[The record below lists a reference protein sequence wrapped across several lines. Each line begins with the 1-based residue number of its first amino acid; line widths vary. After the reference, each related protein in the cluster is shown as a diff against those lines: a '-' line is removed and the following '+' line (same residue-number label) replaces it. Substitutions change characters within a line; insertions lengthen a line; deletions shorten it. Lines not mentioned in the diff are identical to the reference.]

1 MTSSPTPQALQE
13 SVDGLLANIGSRS
26 QPAQGKREL
35 ARAFFSRSD
44 DGYLEGR
51 GLDSQLRQWLDF
63 ADWADVRA
71 DGEVLVRIFNPS
83 KKTNGYSLDRTI
95 LQSCMPDQPFIFD
108 SLQLL
113 LQTLGVAPLRCIHPI
128 VSVQRTARGNTKS
141 VNPRPV
147 PGEPLES
154 MMHFELPRIKNA
166 SQRKA
171 IQQAV
176 LARMERVRLVVSD
189 HQSMRER
196 AKWLAGHLG
205 DETTKSTQDHFRRV
219 TLAQK
224 FLHWL
229 IDDNFVFL
237 GFAELEEG
245 DKQVEARPDSRLGLS
260 RNGDDGRTAFS
271 MIGQEWL
278 GGDEV
283 IFLSKG
289 ESEAEIHRA
298 GKTDHV
304 AVRVVRDGQP
314 YIALFTGLY
323 TSTAINEEVS
333 RIPILREKLEAI
345 LEERAVL
352 PGSQLGRKLEEAFRA
367 IPVEFLFTADLPP
380 IERALQ
386 LVIRADEGQETGVHL
401 LIDESRRAA
410 FALVSLPRERY
421 DEGLR
426 QAVSAKLLEQMGAN
440 YMDDR
445 VAFGNGGNVVLQ
457 FFLTAAEHFSHP
469 SEEAVKAAV
478 EEITGSWV
486 EKVGGHLEEQG
497 ESGSQVER
505 LVERYEFS
513 ADYIHR
519 VTPEEAASD
528 INYLEEVRTRQ
539 SFAVALAKGDEA
551 DITRIKLFQPRKVY
565 LTDST
570 PVLNHFGLN
579 VIDQTST
586 PVSADDATEFH
597 IDSFRVLPKIE
608 GTALLDH
615 SERLVDAL
623 RATFADEA
631 RNDELNALVIGAS
644 LSWREVGILRAL
656 IAYARQLGAT
666 NPIPN
671 VHRAW
676 NQHPAAA
683 DLLIKLFHARFDPSL
698 GAADDADRRAK
709 TAGYETAFLDYLGG
723 VDNAADDRI
732 LRRSLNYVLSIL
744 RTNYYSRASEPG
756 HPLSFK
762 VDCSAIAEMVSPRP
776 YREIFVHHL
785 AVEGVHLRGGP
796 VARGGLRW
804 SDRQADYRTE
814 ILGLMDTQMIK
825 NVLIVPVGAKGGF
838 ILKGGFNSRQ
848 AAREAA
854 DRYYEVFIRG
864 LLDLTDNV
872 IEGEVIPPKNV
883 LRYDDHDPYLVVA
896 ADKGTAHLSDTA
908 NNIAADYGFWLDDAF
923 ASGGSAGYD
932 HKKYGITAKGAWV
945 CVRRHFREMSL
956 DPEKAP
962 ITVVGV
968 GDMSGDVFGNGM
980 LLSKTMRLQAAFNHM
995 HIFLDPSP
1003 DAKTAWKERKRLFG
1017 LTRST
1022 WEDYNESSISEGG
1035 GIHPRHSKSIA
1046 LTPEVREMLG
1056 CEDKAM
1062 SGDALVHAILGMEA
1076 DLLWNA
1082 GIGTYVKA
1090 SYETDRDAGDS
1101 ANDCVRVD
1109 AADLRFRVVGEGG
1122 NLGFTQA
1129 ARVEFAGK
1137 GGRIN
1142 SDAMDNSG
1150 GVDMSDHEVN
1160 LKILFTDLIRAGV
1173 VDRAERDDLL
1183 LKVAEEVSTAVQSN
1197 NHMHSLMASLDINRS
1212 VKNLDDFRVLLND
1225 LESEGRLDRDRHVLP
1240 SDGEML
1246 RRMQTG
1252 EGLSR
1257 PELTRLGPFVK
1268 MKVYEAL
1275 IDDPRFSVVHADDWL
1290 ISYFPKRL
1298 RRRFGE
1304 AIRNHQLRRE
1314 IAATVLTNRLVDAM
1328 GVTHFSRLTRVAGRD
1343 IVEVA
1348 YASTLAARLMN
1359 SWSLKTL
1366 LRDQEDVRVSVEYV
1380 KLRHIEQSVALLAQW
1395 LLKRGIDVLDPT
1407 AVLARFEDGFAAYGK
1422 AIGKIMDRTERR
1434 LYQRNLR
1441 YMRNRN
1447 IKGDGVEGAAALEF
1461 LISAGEAV
1469 LLSEVRDGLSVVQS
1483 GMLLKKIAVE
1493 SQLLRAAQLATP
1505 EDARDGWESRAI
1517 ADIRAHISQLTLVI
1531 AKQALIDLGPLQSKK
1546 VGSRDIHPQ
1555 VVAAWQAYRDAN
1567 ESVFEQAD
1575 HLATRIESARA
1586 RGLAPAMVIYG
1597 AIRELKSEG

>member
-1 MTSSPTPQALQE
+1 M
-13 SVDGLLANIGSRS
+13 
-26 QPAQGKREL
+26 
-35 ARAFFSRSD
+35 
-44 DGYLEGR
+44 
-51 GLDSQLRQWLDF
+51 DF
-63 ADWADVRA
+63 AEWADVRRGG
-71 DGEVLVRIFNPS
+71 DVLVRIFNPS
-83 KKTNGYSLDRTI
+83 KKSNGYTLDRTV
-95 LQSCMPDQPFIFD
+95 LQTCMPDQPFIFD

-113 LQTLGVAPLRCIHPI
+113 LQSLGVAPLRCIHPI
-128 VSVQRTARGNTKS
+128 VGIQRSTRGKAKS

-154 MMHFELPRIKNA
+154 MMHFELPRMKNA
-166 SQRKA
+166 SQRRA
-171 IQQAV
+171 VEQAV

-189 HQSMRER
+189 HQSMRDR

-205 DETTKSTQDHFRRV
+205 DETSKSTQEHFRRV

-237 GFAELEEG
+237 GFAELEEVE
-245 DKQVEARPDSRLGLS
+245 DRIEARDAARLGLS
-260 RNGDDGRTAFS
+260 RSGDDGRTAFP
-271 MIGQEWL
+271 MTGQEWL
-278 GGDEV
+278 AGDDV
-283 IFLSKG
+283 IFLGKG
-289 ESEAEIHRA
+289 ENEAEIHRA

-304 AVRVVRDGQP
+304 AVRVMKEGVP
-314 YIALFTGLY
+314 HIALFTGLY
-323 TSTAINEEVS
+323 TSKAISEEVS

-345 LEERAVL
+345 LEEKAVL

-401 LIDESRRAA
+401 LIDRSHRAA

-426 QAVSAKLLEQMGAN
+426 QAVSAKLLETMGAN
-440 YMDDR
+440 YMDGR

-457 FFLTAAEHFSHP
+457 FFLTAAEHFSHS
-469 SEEAVKAAV
+469 SEEAVKESI

-497 ESGSQVER
+497 ETQVHVET
-505 LVERYEFS
+505 LVERYAFPK
-513 ADYIHR
+513 DYIHR

-528 INYLEEVRTRQ
+528 INYLEQVRTTK
-539 SFAVALAKGDEA
+539 SFSVAVTAGEEPGL
-551 DITRIKLFQPRKVY
+551 TRVKLFQPEKVY

-570 PVLNHFGLN
+570 PVLNHFGLH

-586 PVSADDATEFH
+586 LVSSEGADPFH
-597 IDSFRVLPKIE
+597 VDSFRVLPKLDD
-608 GTALLDH
+608 TDLLDH

-623 RATFADEA
+623 EATFSGQA
-631 RNDELNALVIGAS
+631 RNDELNALVIGAA
-644 LSWREVGILRAL
+644 LSWREVGVLRAL
-656 IAYARQLGAT
+656 IAYGRQLGAT

-676 NQHPAAA
+676 NQHPKAAS
-683 DLLIKLFHARFDPSL
+683 LLLALFHARFDPEN
-698 GAADDADRRAK
+698 GPADPEERSRLSNGYK
-709 TAGYETAFLDYLGG
+709 TAFVDYLAG
-723 VDNAADDRI
+723 VENAADDRI
-732 LRRSLNYVLSIL
+732 LRRALNYVLSIL
-744 RTNYYSRASEPG
+744 RTNYYSRATEPG

-762 VDCSAIAEMVSPRP
+762 IDCAAIEEMVSPRP

-814 ILGLMDTQMIK
+814 ILGLMDTQMVK

-838 ILKGGFNSRQ
+838 ILKGGFTSRQ

-854 DRYYEVFIRG
+854 DRYYQVFIRG

-872 IEGEVIPPKNV
+872 VEGEVIPPDGV
-883 LRYDDHDPYLVVA
+883 LRYDEDDPYLVVA

-908 NNIAADYGFWLDDAF
+908 NGIAADYGFWLDDAF

-956 DPEKAP
+956 DPERAP

-980 LLSKTMRLQAAFNHM
+980 LLSKSMRLQAAFNHM

-1003 DAKTAWKERKRLFG
+1003 NSKKGWKERKRLFG
-1017 LTRST
+1017 LPRST
-1022 WEDYNESSISEGG
+1022 WEDYNESFISEGG
-1035 GIHPRHSKSIA
+1035 GIHPRHAKSID
-1046 LTPEVREMLG
+1046 LTPEVRTMLG
-1056 CEDKAM
+1056 CEAETM
-1062 SGDALVHAILGMEA
+1062 SGDELVRAILGMEA
-1076 DLLWNA
+1076 DLLWNG

-1090 SYETDRDAGDS
+1090 SYETDRDAGDPT
-1101 ANDCVRVD
+1101 NDCVRIN
-1109 AADLRFRVVGEGG
+1109 ASDLRFRVIGEGG

-1129 ARVEFAGK
+1129 ARVEFAGL

-1173 VDRAERDDLL
+1173 VDRDERDEIL
-1183 LKVAEEVSTAVQSN
+1183 LKIAEEVSTAVQSN
-1197 NHMHSLMASLDINRS
+1197 NHMHSLMASLDVTRS
-1212 VKNLDDFRVLLND
+1212 IKNLDDFRVLLND

-1246 RRMQTG
+1246 RRIQTG

-1257 PELTRLGPFVK
+1257 PELTKLGPFVK
-1268 MKVYEAL
+1268 MRVYEAL
-1275 IDDPRFSVVHADDWL
+1275 IDDSRFSVEHADEWL
-1290 ISYFPKRL
+1290 MTYFPKRI
-1298 RRRFGE
+1298 RRRFGK

-1328 GVTHFSRLTRVAGRD
+1328 GVTHFSRLARVTGCD
-1343 IVEVA
+1343 VVEVA
-1348 YASTLAARLMN
+1348 YASALAARLMD
-1359 SWSLKTL
+1359 SWNLKAL

-1380 KLRHIEQSVALLAQW
+1380 KLRHIEQSVAELAQW
-1395 LLKRGIDVLDPT
+1395 LLKRGIDVLDP
-1407 AVLARFEDGFAAYGK
+1407 ASVLERFEDGFRTYGA

-1434 LYQRNLR
+1434 MYQRNLR

-1447 IKGDGVEGAAALEF
+1447 ITGDGVEGSAALEF
-1461 LISAGEAV
+1461 LIAAGEAV
-1469 LLSEVRDGLSVVQS
+1469 LLAEARDCLTVVQS
-1483 GMLLKKIAVE
+1483 GMLLKRIAVD

-1505 EDARDGWESRAI
+1505 ADARDGWESRAI
-1517 ADIRAHISQLTLVI
+1517 ADIRAHISQLTLLI
-1531 AKQALIDLGPLQSKK
+1531 AKQALQDMGPLKGKK
-1546 VGSRDIHPQ
+1546 KSGRDVHPQ
-1555 VVAAWQAYRDAN
+1555 LAAAWQSYRKAN
-1567 ESVFEQAD
+1567 SDVFTQAD
-1575 HLATRIESARA
+1575 HLATRIEAARA

-1597 AIRELKSEG
+1597 AIRGLKGEG